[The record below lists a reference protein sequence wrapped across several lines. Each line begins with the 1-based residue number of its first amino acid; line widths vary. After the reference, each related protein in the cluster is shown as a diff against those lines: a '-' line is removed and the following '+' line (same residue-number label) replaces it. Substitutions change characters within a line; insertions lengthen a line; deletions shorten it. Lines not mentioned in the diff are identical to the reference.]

1 MVHFNT
7 TAGTLANS
15 IRAVE
20 VVYLASFIEEA
31 AIEIMVTF
39 RAGLPLVGTSVA
51 RRWGILPR
59 DLRLSASQAPLGW
72 AGLHSPSV

>member
-1 MVHFNT
+1 
-7 TAGTLANS
+7 
-15 IRAVE
+15 
-20 VVYLASFIEEA
+20 VVYLESFIEEA

-39 RAGLPLVGTSVA
+39 RAGLLLVGTSVA

-59 DLRLSASQAPLGW
+59 GLRLSTSQAPLGW